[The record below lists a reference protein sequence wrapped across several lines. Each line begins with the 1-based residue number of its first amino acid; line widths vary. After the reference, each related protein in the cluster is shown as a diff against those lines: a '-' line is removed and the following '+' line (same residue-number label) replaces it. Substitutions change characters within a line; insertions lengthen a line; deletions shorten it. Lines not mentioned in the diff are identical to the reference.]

1 MAAITRKDAAL
12 RSFFEKSMRDF
23 HTGLRA
29 RVVSV
34 DYSIPSASV
43 QPIAQTDFDD
53 DDVERYPLIYDVPI
67 QMVSANEG
75 KARLTVPIKP
85 GDIVGLQFSERN
97 ENNNDDQ
104 QTHGLFPGW
113 AITSVHSDGNPM
125 PINPD
130 NVELWNDKVHIK
142 MTPSGDFE
150 LQTPGGTL
158 RCDRNGE
165 FSFNNSAASIM
176 AGVDGNVRIN
186 GATIDPSGRIITAA
200 GVDLDSFYAE
210 FKGHIHSCPDG
221 ETSGP
226 H

>member
-1 MAAITRKDAAL
+1 MAINRKDAAV
-12 RSFFEKSMRDF
+12 RSFIEKIMRDY
-23 HTGLRA
+23 HTSIRA

-34 DYSIPSASV
+34 DYSIPSAAV
-43 QPIAQTDFDD
+43 QPIAETTFDD
-53 DDVERYPLIYDVPI
+53 GDVERYPLIYDVPI
-67 QMVSANEG
+67 QVMSANSG
-75 KARLTVPIKP
+75 KARLTLPIKA
-85 GDIVGLQFSERN
+85 GDVVGLQFSERN

-113 AITSVHSDGNPM
+113 AITSVHSDSNALQ
-125 PINPD
+125 IDPD
-130 NVELWNDKVHIK
+130 NVELWNDKVYFK
-142 MTPSGDFE
+142 LTPSGDFE

-158 RCDRNGE
+158 RCGSSGE
-165 FSFNNSAASIM
+165 FSFTNGAANLR
-176 AGVDGNVRIN
+176 AAVDGNIRMN

-210 FKGHIHSCPDG
+210 YKGHTHSCPDG